1 MEERGGGR
9 ESRRR
14 WRGQGTV
21 QLPGD
26 DTRSEEDEVL
36 FEDLFGHAFDGV
48 KVLLEDSF
56 VSASDSKS
64 PKNNLK
70 CRSFS
75 VSTLCSPSRF
85 LPEKF
90 GGNSHGFHYI
100 GNLADATI
108 MNVELCCE
116 KQFNKL
122 DLGPP
127 NFDSICGIILAQ
139 KVKCW
144 QIRCLTKA
152 PQAAGAIHT
161 DFERGFM
168 CTKDMVLDL
177 SDISKGSIKCIHF
190 TVLKL
195 QRKLLNKMFSS
206 RHVLSQLQYYR
217 FFSSRK
223 QRKAMNQIEDL
234 KARNIAILCLDDG
247 FEEVLLSF
255 KSVIAQMRQNS
266 YDYGK
271 RVDLSKRYGPG
282 YKVYTAGGAGA
293 FHVIIQHCK
302 ASLRMSF
309 SARDLYS
316 RAWRNEL
323 GTFVMAP
330 DVTGWLYIINEDHQT
345 LSFTSSYT
353 YGGLGGDDV
362 KDTWIGVDAL
372 RHAFHVI
379 RKSDGRRTDLL
390 RQAIKIVSIHLSES
404 ARLQSVFEAVC
415 KSMTD
420 DTRTTLDVE
429 PEAAAGAAEAT
440 GCSRCGCSRCCCSRC
455 CCSWCG
461 SANKNSYP
469 LVLGRELWLL
479 LQTGD
484 ESG

>member
-1 MEERGGGR
+1 
-9 ESRRR
+9 
-14 WRGQGTV
+14 
-21 QLPGD
+21 
-26 DTRSEEDEVL
+26 
-36 FEDLFGHAFDGV
+36 
-48 KVLLEDSF
+48 
-56 VSASDSKS
+56 
-64 PKNNLK
+64 
-70 CRSFS
+70 
-75 VSTLCSPSRF
+75 
-85 LPEKF
+85 
-90 GGNSHGFHYI
+90 
-100 GNLADATI
+100 

-168 CTKDMVLDL
+168 CTEDMVLDL

-195 QRKLLNKMFSS
+195 
-206 RHVLSQLQYYR
+206 
-217 FFSSRK
+217 

-282 YKVYTAGGAGA
+282 CKVYTAGGAGA

-330 DVTGWLYIINEDHQT
+330 YVTGWLYITNEDHQT

-379 RKSDGRRTDLL
+379 RKSDGRCTDLL

-404 ARLQSVFEAVC
+404 AHLQSVFEAVC

-440 GCSRCGCSRCCCSRC
+440 GCSRCGCSWCCCSRCCCSRC

>member
-168 CTKDMVLDL
+168 CTKVHDPL
-177 SDISKGSIKCIHF
+177 ISI
-190 TVLKL
+190 LMY

>member
-14 WRGQGTV
+14 WRGQGAV
-21 QLPGD
+21 QLPDD

-168 CTKDMVLDL
+168 CTEDMVLDL

-195 QRKLLNKMFSS
+195 
-206 RHVLSQLQYYR
+206 
-217 FFSSRK
+217 

-282 YKVYTAGGAGA
+282 CKVYTAGGAGA

-309 SARDLYS
+309 SARDMYS

-330 DVTGWLYIINEDHQT
+330 DVTGWLYITNEDHQT

-379 RKSDGRRTDLL
+379 RKSDGRHTDLL

-404 ARLQSVFEAVC
+404 ARLQSVFEVVC

-420 DTRTTLDVE
+420 DT
-429 PEAAAGAAEAT
+429 
-440 GCSRCGCSRCCCSRC
+440 
-455 CCSWCG
+455 
-461 SANKNSYP
+461 
-469 LVLGRELWLL
+469 
-479 LQTGD
+479 
-484 ESG
+484 